1 MTMRALIAGIAIGA
15 LAVPAFPHDRDPPE
29 PSRAQER
36 LEREQDRAAQRA
48 EERTARFE
56 ADRARI
62 EEREVRE
69 PAKAAEDLAKI
80 EADRVKEEVK
90 AREDAEKAEAD
101 YEKELADE
109 AEDALEDAAD
119 LAEKGEDSIEIEHGS
134 SAEMRD
140 LADGER
146 AEHDE
151 RGYPVRRGEVFAIDL
166 PELVLAQL
174 REAGFKVIERIRL
187 NALDREMLRLSAPDG
202 ISAIVARSQLRAL
215 APAATVDVVH
225 YYGLDLTAGMKPRK
239 AREKAMPSRAQ
250 ASFSVGVIDTAIVPH
265 PSLAKARIVAWA
277 DGASGEAPAGHGT
290 AVASLLASEG
300 RPTIYSANIFRGPA
314 GRPYTSAEVI
324 ASALEWTLRQNA
336 PVINMSL
343 AGPRNAILDRLIR
356 DAVASGKVV
365 VAAAGNG
372 GPTAPP
378 SYPAAVPGVI
388 AVTAVDKDRHVYRL
402 AQRGRHIAV
411 AAYGVDVLAA
421 DARNNLARFTGTSF
435 ATPVISAWLA
445 RCRAGGTSTTQCGHQ
460 LKDAARDLGAKGFDE
475 VYGFGLIE

>member
-1 MTMRALIAGIAIGA
+1 MTMRTIFAGIAIGA
-15 LAVPAFPHDRDPPE
+15 FAVPAFPHDRDPPE

-48 EERTARFE
+48 EERAARYE

-69 PAKAAEDLAKI
+69 PAKAAEDLAKLD
-80 EADRVKEEVK
+80 ADRVKEEAK
-90 AREDAEKAEAD
+90 TLEDTEKVESD

-109 AEDALEDAAD
+109 AEDALEDSAD
-119 LAEKGEDSIEIEHGS
+119 LAEKGDDSAGVEHGS
-134 SAEMRD
+134 SAEMHD

-151 RGYPVRRGEVFAIDL
+151 RGYPVRRGEVFAIDI
-166 PELVLAQL
+166 PEPALTQL
-174 REAGFKVIERIRL
+174 QRAGFKVIERIRL
-187 NALDREMLRLSAPDG
+187 DELDRDMLRFSAPDG
-202 ISAIVARSQLRAL
+202 ISAVTARDMLRTL

-225 YYGLDLTAGMKPRK
+225 YYGLDLTAGSKPHK
-239 AREKAMPSRAQ
+239 AREKTMPSLDK
-250 ASFSVGVIDTAIVPH
+250 SNFSVGVIDTAIAPH
-265 PSLAKARIVAWA
+265 PALATARIVAWA
-277 DGASGEAPAGHGT
+277 DGAAAQAPSGHGT
-290 AVASLLASEG
+290 AVASLLASAG

-314 GRPYTSAEVI
+314 GRPYTSADVI
-324 ASALEWTLRQNA
+324 AAALEWTVRQNT

-343 AGPRNAILDRLIR
+343 AGPRNTILDRLIR

-445 RCRAGGTSTTQCGHQ
+445 RCRAVGTAAATCGHQ
-460 LKDAARDLGAKGFDE
+460 LKDAAKDLGAKGFDE

>member
-1 MTMRALIAGIAIGA
+1 MTMRALIAGIAVGA
-15 LAVPAFPHDRDPPE
+15 LAVPAYPHDSDPPE
-29 PSRAQER
+29 PSHAQER

-48 EERTARFE
+48 EERAARFE
-56 ADRARI
+56 EDRARI

-69 PAKAAEDLAKI
+69 PAKAAEDLAKL

-90 AREDAEKAEAD
+90 ASEDAEKAKAD

-119 LAEKGEDSIEIEHGS
+119 LAEKGEDGVDVEHGS
-134 SAEMRD
+134 SAEMHD
-140 LADGER
+140 LADSER

-151 RGYPVRRGEVFAIDL
+151 RGYPVRRGEVFVIDM
-166 PELVLAQL
+166 PEPALAQL
-174 REAGFKVIERIRL
+174 QRAGFKVIERIRL
-187 NALDREMLRLSAPDG
+187 DALDRDMLRFSAPDG
-202 ISAIVARSQLRAL
+202 VSATAARDQMRAM
-215 APAATVDVVH
+215 APAATVDLVH
-225 YYGLDLTAGMKPRK
+225 YYGLDLTAGSKPHK
-239 AREKAMPSRAQ
+239 AREKTMPSRAG
-250 ASFSVGVIDTAIVPH
+250 ASFSVGVIDTAIAPH
-265 PSLAKARIVAWA
+265 RALAAARIVAWA
-277 DGASGEAPAGHGT
+277 DGASAQAPAGHGT
-290 AVASLLASEG
+290 AVASLLASAG

-314 GRPYTSAEVI
+314 QRPYTSAEVI

-356 DAVASGKVV
+356 DAVASGRVV

-411 AAYGVDVLAA
+411 AAFGVDVLAA

-445 RCRAGGTSTTQCGHQ
+445 RCRASGTAAATCGHQ
-460 LKDAARDLGAKGFDE
+460 LKVAARDLGAKGFDE